1 MLPIARRR
9 QHRYDYERSPSV
21 AREDGRPGRSLY
33 TVVAV
38 TVRRTYLLS
47 LAVLVTLFVVLYPYL
62 GAMKMCHPGECPY
75 ATQTSTQS
83 SGSSNGLVGLCL
95 SAVLAASFAG
105 FFGLKTIR
113 GRRRFD
119 ECSRPARFYLSP
131 DPPPPRFS

>member
-1 MLPIARRR
+1 M
-9 QHRYDYERSPSV
+9 
-21 AREDGRPGRSLY
+21 AREDGRPGGRLY
-33 TVVAV
+33 TGVSV

-47 LAVLVTLFVVLYPYL
+47 LAVLVTLFVALYPYL
-62 GAMKMCHPGECPY
+62 GAMEMCHPGECPY

>member
-1 MLPIARRR
+1 M
-9 QHRYDYERSPSV
+9 
-21 AREDGRPGRSLY
+21 REDGRPGGRLY
-33 TVVAV
+33 TGVSV

-47 LAVLVTLFVVLYPYL
+47 LAVLVTLFVALYPYL
-62 GAMKMCHPGECPY
+62 GAMEMCHPGECPY

-105 FFGLKTIR
+105 FFGLTTIR

-131 DPPPPRFS
+131 DPPPPRSS

>member
-1 MLPIARRR
+1 MSDLPAWRARTAVPVG
-9 QHRYDYERSPSV
+9 DCILWSP
-21 AREDGRPGRSLY
+21 
-33 TVVAV
+33 V

-47 LAVLVTLFVVLYPYL
+47 LAVLVTLFVALYPYL
-62 GAMKMCHPGECPY
+62 GAMEMCHPGECPY

-105 FFGLKTIR
+105 FFGLTTIR

>member
-1 MLPIARRR
+1 
-9 QHRYDYERSPSV
+9 V
-21 AREDGRPGRSLY
+21 ASEDSRPRGRLY
-33 TVVAV
+33 TVLAV

-47 LAVLVTLFVVLYPYL
+47 LAVLVTLFVALYPYL
-62 GAMKMCHPGECPY
+62 GATEMCHPGECPY

-83 SGSSNGLVGLCL
+83 SGSSNGLAGLCL

-105 FFGLKTIR
+105 FFGLTTVC
-113 GRRRFD
+113 GRRRFE